1 MRILRAYLSR
11 ERVSQTKVW
20 SCGNPTAARR
30 AIAGLGK
37 IPNTAEPLPA
47 SEASVAPF
55 WSKPRLICSSR
66 GWRRKTGLS
75 KSLERPFSCA
85 LQDRAQNRKSLEF
98 TRDFVKPRGLAL
110 AQRKASGVGTRI
122 PRRSEERRVGKGCRA
137 RWSP

>member
-55 WSKPRLICSSR
+55 WSKARLICLSR
-66 GWRRKTGLS
+66 GCRRKTGLS
-75 KSLERPFSCA
+75 KSLVRPFSCA
-85 LQDRAQNRKSLEF
+85 LLDSEQNSRSFVF
-98 TRDFVKPRGLAL
+98 TMDFVKPIGLVL
-110 AQRKASGVGTRI
+110 TYRLDFCVGMLL
-122 PRRSEERRVGKGCRA
+122 
-137 RWSP
+137 